1 MQDISAVVYGIL
13 GGLVAVVTTAVGVA
27 NWLNG
32 RFSMAEARIGV
43 LSQQLAVELERLRA
57 ELGKTGDREISHWD
71 MAEYRIN
78 ANTEL
83 INHRTQR
90 FKDELARVEKSL
102 LQEINEVKGF
112 LQKTTDFQIRGERG
126 EE

>member
-1 MQDISAVVYGIL
+1 MNDIQAVVYGIL

-32 RFSMAEARIGV
+32 RFSMSEAKISV
-43 LSQQLAVELERLRA
+43 LAQQLAVELERMRA
-57 ELGKTGDREISHWD
+57 DSGKISDRELSHWD

-78 ANTEL
+78 ACQEL

-90 FKDELARVEKSL
+90 FTAELSKLETTLKT
-102 LQEINEVKGF
+102 EIDDVKGF
-112 LQKTTDFQIRGERG
+112 LEKTTEFKIRGDR
-126 EE
+126 